1 MFPSGIPPNK
11 MKKLF
16 TKTTPSFGARYLLR
30 AEKYSLLYLFTKS
43 MANIIQ
49 IILFKQVLTEM
60 KIKTINR
67 AYTYLYYSLVYYM

>member
-1 MFPSGIPPNK
+1 MVAYTLATNQVDKGLKKIYPVFPPGIPPNK

-43 MANIIQ
+43 DANIRQ
-49 IILFKQVLTEM
+49 KGVFKQVFT
-60 KIKTINR
+60 
-67 AYTYLYYSLVYYM
+67 

>member
-1 MFPSGIPPNK
+1 MMAGIPPNK

-43 MANIIQ
+43 DANIRQ
-49 IILFKQVLTEM
+49 KDVFKQVLTELFFIFFY
-60 KIKTINR
+60 KF
-67 AYTYLYYSLVYYM
+67 